1 MEGQEVQ
8 MKRRYYFGRLSKDE
22 REYLETIL
30 LEEMDIQSW
39 FSVTYSRL
47 LGAEIILTLQ

>member
-1 MEGQEVQ
+1 

-22 REYLETIL
+22 KEYLETIL

-47 LGAEIILTLQ
+47 FASEIILTLQ